1 MRADAD
7 PSWLRKTGLGVSL
20 GLHATLPLLA
30 LLAQAPALTT
40 PPMPDR
46 GVTMLTLLPPS
57 PTPSITAAA
66 PAPPAAE
73 TPRPKPKPR
82 PEPEPRARP
91 PAPEPPSEA
100 QAILAAAMAEA
111 AAASAAAAA
120 ATATEATAVTALE
133 STAAPAPASA
143 PAASSNL
150 GVVEFPMAYL
160 ARMSRMITNRI
171 HYPASGRDARHQGTA
186 FLRVR
191 LARNGAVLEATLL
204 ETSGSR
210 LLDEEA
216 RNVILRIGQFRPI
229 PEDVMPQQSEFVI
242 HQPVQFALR

>member
-7 PSWLRKTGLGVSL
+7 PSWLRKTGLAVSL
-20 GLHATLPLLA
+20 GLHAVLPVLA

-46 GVTMLTLLPPS
+46 GLTMLTLLPPS
-57 PTPSITAAA
+57 PKPSVVAAA

-73 TPRPKPKPR
+73 RPQAR
-82 PEPEPRARP
+82 PEPRARP
-91 PAPEPPSEA
+91 PTPEPPSEA

-120 ATATEATAVTALE
+120 ATEATAVTALE

-160 ARMSRMITNRI
+160 ARMSRTITNRI
-171 HYPASGRDARHQGTA
+171 HYPAGGRDARQQGTA
-186 FLRVR
+186 FVRVR
-191 LARNGAVLEATLL
+191 LARSGAVLEATLL
-204 ETSGSR
+204 ETSGSSV
-210 LLDEEA
+210 LDEEA

-229 PEDVMPQQSEFVI
+229 PDEVMPQQSEFVI

>member
-20 GLHATLPLLA
+20 GLHAALPVLA

-46 GVTMLTLLPPS
+46 GLTMLTLLPPS
-57 PTPSITAAA
+57 PTPSVVPAA

-73 TPRPKPKPR
+73 RPQAR
-82 PEPEPRARP
+82 PEPRARP
-91 PAPEPPSEA
+91 PTPEPPSEA
-100 QAILAAAMAEA
+100 QAILAAAMAQA
-111 AAASAAAAA
+111 AAASAAAAVA
-120 ATATEATAVTALE
+120 AASEPAALTALE

-150 GVVEFPMAYL
+150 GVVEFPMSYL
-160 ARMSRMITNRI
+160 ARMSRTITNRI
-171 HYPASGRDARHQGTA
+171 HYPAGGRDSGQQGTA
-186 FLRVR
+186 FVRVR
-191 LARNGAVLEATLL
+191 LARSGAVLEATLL
-204 ETSGSR
+204 ETSGSSV
-210 LLDEEA
+210 LDEEA

-229 PEDVMPQQSEFVI
+229 PEEVMPQQSEFVI

>member
-7 PSWLRKTGLGVSL
+7 PSWLRKTGLAVSL
-20 GLHATLPLLA
+20 GLHAVLPVLA

-46 GVTMLTLLPPS
+46 GLTMLTLLPPS
-57 PTPSITAAA
+57 PKPSVVPAA

-73 TPRPKPKPR
+73 RPQAR
-82 PEPEPRARP
+82 PEPRARP
-91 PAPEPPSEA
+91 PTPEPPSEA

-120 ATATEATAVTALE
+120 ATEATAVTALE

-160 ARMSRMITNRI
+160 ARMSRTITNRI
-171 HYPASGRDARHQGTA
+171 HYPAGGRDARQQGTA
-186 FLRVR
+186 FVRVR
-191 LARNGAVLEATLL
+191 LARSGAVLEATLL
-204 ETSGSR
+204 ETSGSSV
-210 LLDEEA
+210 LDEEA

-229 PEDVMPQQSEFVI
+229 PDEVMPQQSEFVI

>member
-73 TPRPKPKPR
+73 TPRPKP
-82 PEPEPRARP
+82 EPRARP

-111 AAASAAAAA
+111 AAATATAT

-186 FLRVR
+186 FVRVR

>member
-7 PSWLRKTGLGVSL
+7 PSWLRKTGLAVSL
-20 GLHATLPLLA
+20 GLHAALPVLA
-30 LLAQAPALTT
+30 LLAQPPALTT

-46 GVTMLTLLPPS
+46 GLTMLTLLPPS
-57 PTPSITAAA
+57 PRPSVVPAA

-73 TPRPKPKPR
+73 RPQAR
-82 PEPEPRARP
+82 PEPRARP
-91 PAPEPPSEA
+91 PTPEPPSEA

-111 AAASAAAAA
+111 AAAAATAA
-120 ATATEATAVTALE
+120 ATLAAHSEPAAMTAVDA
-133 STAAPAPASA
+133 TAAPAAASA

-150 GVVEFPMAYL
+150 GVVEFPMSYL
-160 ARMSRMITNRI
+160 ARMSRTITNRI
-171 HYPASGRDARHQGTA
+171 HYPAGGREARQQGTA
-186 FLRVR
+186 FVRVR
-191 LARNGAVLEATLL
+191 LARSGAVLEATLL
-204 ETSGSR
+204 ETSGSSV
-210 LLDEEA
+210 LDEEA

>member
-20 GLHATLPLLA
+20 GLHAALPVLA

-57 PTPSITAAA
+57 PTPSIVPAA

-73 TPRPKPKPR
+73 LPQAR
-82 PEPEPRARP
+82 PEPRARP
-91 PAPEPPSEA
+91 PTPEPPSEA
-100 QAILAAAMAEA
+100 QAILAAAIAQ
-111 AAASAAAAA
+111 AAAAA
-120 ATATEATAVTALE
+120 ATHAEPATMTAVDA
-133 STAAPAPASA
+133 TAAPAPASA

-150 GVVEFPMAYL
+150 GVVEFPMSYL
-160 ARMSRMITNRI
+160 ARMSRTITNRI
-171 HYPASGRDARHQGTA
+171 HYPADGRDARQQGTA
-186 FLRVR
+186 FVRVR
-191 LARNGAVLEATLL
+191 LARSGAVLEATLL
-204 ETSGSR
+204 ETSGSSV
-210 LLDEEA
+210 LDEEA

-229 PEDVMPQQSEFVI
+229 PEEVMPQQSEFVI